1 MFDYRWVH
9 PDYHALVTA
18 QRLDDL
24 GVVLDWAD
32 AGAMR
37 PGHRKRDTIRIE
49 LADGDARR
57 PFYIKRERRVQ
68 WKHVIRNA
76 MHGRGL
82 STPPRVEFEV
92 LCRLSAGG
100 VLCPKPVVCL
110 QHLGPTPRGSLM
122 LEPLP
127 ASQPL
132 CKYLAG
138 ELRDA
143 GQAERAEFFTRL
155 GRELARVHACDVHQP
170 HLFASHLFVLDENS
184 QVSVER
190 TQDADETESR
200 IAPSNNT
207 HPNNARPIAF
217 LGFRRSSLSES
228 LTLEKR
234 AMDVAALLATMSRR
248 VVFRQ
253 DREAILD
260 TYLEA
265 AGLEHRGMQL
275 LAAVAQHEDRLL
287 TYRKVWEIRESDT
300 VEHQA
305 VRPMESVETGAMWI
319 DKNYRQRLE
328 EQGLDRFSRMMS
340 TTHGKMLRA
349 LPDREN
355 WRLELHGPHK
365 EPRGAYLKKHHIK
378 TMRTWLRAKVG
389 AGPGDTAGRVEA
401 QNVARLLRSGIAAM
415 QLIAYGERLHSDGR
429 LESFVLTEELQGF
442 QQLDPFLKDRFPPR
456 DPAGDCPRDEKLATL
471 LREVAD
477 VAAKFHRLGYN
488 HRDLYCCHFFIRE
501 KPDGKYKVNL
511 IDLQRVEHRRH
522 FRLRWLVK
530 DLAQLAYSAP
540 RDRISCGRKMA
551 FIKRYLGVKKLSTRD
566 KRFIRLV
573 LAKQRMMERNLGV
586 PA

>member
-9 PDYHALVTA
+9 PDYHTLVTA

-24 GVVLDWAD
+24 SIVLARTDD
-32 AGAMR
+32 GAMR

-49 LADGDARR
+49 VADGEASHH
-57 PFYIKRERRVQ
+57 FYIKRERRVQ
-68 WKHVIRNA
+68 WKHVFRNA
-76 MHGRGL
+76 VRGRGL

-92 LCRLSAGG
+92 LCRLAAGG
-100 VLCPKPVVCL
+100 VRCPKPVVCL
-110 QHLGPTPRGSLM
+110 QHLGTVPRGCLM

-132 CKYLAG
+132 CSYLAG
-138 ELRDA
+138 ELRDEDSA
-143 GQAERAEFFTRL
+143 VRSAFFSRL
-155 GRELARVHACDVHQP
+155 GQEFARVHACDVHQP
-170 HLFASHLFVLDENS
+170 HLFASHVFVLDKDS
-184 QVSVER
+184 
-190 TQDADETESR
+190 DEHNEPDESALEGE
-200 IAPSNNT
+200 IILGGDNT
-207 HPNNARPIAF
+207 ARDGRQIAF
-217 LGFRRSSLSES
+217 LGFRRSLLSEV

-234 AMDVAALLATMSRR
+234 AMDMAALLATMSRR
-248 VVFRQ
+248 LVSRR
-253 DREAILD
+253 DREALFD

-265 AGLEHRGMQL
+265 AGLEHHGMQL
-275 LAAVAQHEDRLL
+275 LAAVARHEDRLL

-305 VRPMESVETGAMWI
+305 VRPLESVETGAMWI
-319 DKNYRQRLE
+319 DKHYRQRLE
-328 EQGLDRFSRMMS
+328 LQGLDRFNKMMA
-340 TTHGKMLRA
+340 TTQGRMLRA

-355 WRLELHGPHK
+355 WRLELHGAHSQ
-365 EPRGAYLKKHHIK
+365 PRGAYLKKHHIK

-415 QLIAYGERLHSDGR
+415 RLIAYGERLHGDGR
-429 LESFVLTEELQGF
+429 LESFVLTEELKNF
-442 QQLDPFLKDRFPPR
+442 TQLDHFLKEQFPPHNPHSISAR
-456 DPAGDCPRDEKLATL
+456 SPKLDSL

-501 KPDGKYKVNL
+501 VSEGRYKVNL

-551 FIKRYLGVKKLSTRD
+551 FIKRYLGVKKLGPSD

-573 LAKQRMMERNLGV
+573 LAKKRMMERSLGV

>member
-9 PDYHALVTA
+9 PDYHELVMA
-18 QRLDDL
+18 QRLDEL
-24 GVVLDWAD
+24 SVVLARDD
-32 AGAMR
+32 DGTMR

-49 LADGDARR
+49 VTDKGTPRR
-57 PFYIKRERRVQ
+57 FYIKRERQVQ

-76 MHGRGL
+76 ARGRGL

-92 LCRLSAGG
+92 LCRLAAGG
-100 VLCPKPVVCL
+100 VRCPKPVVCL
-110 QHLGPTPRGSLM
+110 QHLGSAPQGSLM

-132 CKYLAG
+132 YTFLAG
-138 ELRDA
+138 ELRDQDQDVREA
-143 GQAERAEFFTRL
+143 FFARL

-170 HLFASHLFVLDENS
+170 HLFANHVFVLNEA
-184 QVSVER
+184 
-190 TQDADETESR
+190 ADESPDEFAPLAAEG
-200 IAPSNNT
+200 IAAPS
-207 HPNNARPIAF
+207 ARAIAF
-217 LGFRRSSLSES
+217 LGFRRSLLSES

-234 AMDVAALLATMSRR
+234 AMDMAALLATMSRR
-248 VVFRQ
+248 LVFRH
-253 DREAILD
+253 DREALVD
-260 TYLEA
+260 AYLEA
-265 AGLEHRGMQL
+265 AGLEHQGMRL
-275 LAAVAQHEDRLL
+275 LAAVARHEDRLL

-300 VEHQA
+300 VEHQT
-305 VRPMESVETGAMWI
+305 VRPLETVEMGSMWI
-319 DKNYRQRLE
+319 DRQYRQRLE
-328 EQGLDRFSRMMS
+328 QQGLGRFQNMMA
-340 TTHGKMLRA
+340 TTTGKMLRA

-355 WRLELHGPHK
+355 WRLELHGPHT

-378 TMRTWLRAKVG
+378 NLRTWLRAKVG
-389 AGPGDTAGRVEA
+389 AGPGETAGRVEA

-415 QLIAYGERLHSDGR
+415 RLIAYGERLHDDGR
-429 LESFVLTEELQGF
+429 LESFVLTEELKGF
-442 QQLDPFLKDRFPPR
+442 TQLDHFLKERFPARDQQAICDR
-456 DPAGDCPRDEKLATL
+456 DPQLDRL

-501 KPDGKYKVNL
+501 SQDGRYKVNL

-551 FIKRYLGVKKLSTRD
+551 FIKRYLGVKKLGPRD